1 MSEPKKRKTEYSHNP
16 SKLIQWY
23 EECTTDEEL
32 PGETDSEKENALS
45 KSAIFL
51 IQNKIWTIYTRSSSH
66 QKILFPHLDTQGDHP
81 QERAG
86 ISAELL
92 PSERSERQE
101 ARSSIIDIQ
110 MSSES
115 ENTSTASAKAAI
127 SGAHDE
133 NVLKIFQSAESSLHF
148 KIPEYIKNLL
158 FLAGFES
165 LALIATMTEKN
176 IEELEL
182 YAKEELKSIVPQKD
196 YVKYY
201 GSTYKNYP
209 EKFKFVIGHKKMLHL
224 LIEFCKS
231 QENSANEENKENI
244 RDTVVKLDNARSISN
259 SENEVIHPIALTSE
273 NYMSNTSLGTNNKN
287 SVYTQNYETRDANTV
302 ESEVKYFEEE
312 HTSIV
317 ELSSAESKAESQP
330 NLQKV
335 HIGTSLEVDNETNSK
350 RTKLSK
356 WSTVKYSRTERL
368 RRAREKGHQGQLY

>member
-1 MSEPKKRKTEYSHNP
+1 
-16 SKLIQWY
+16 
-23 EECTTDEEL
+23 
-32 PGETDSEKENALS
+32 
-45 KSAIFL
+45 
-51 IQNKIWTIYTRSSSH
+51 
-66 QKILFPHLDTQGDHP
+66 
-81 QERAG
+81 
-86 ISAELL
+86 
-92 PSERSERQE
+92 
-101 ARSSIIDIQ
+101 

-115 ENTSTASAKAAI
+115 ENTSTASAEAAN

-244 RDTVVKLDNARSISN
+244 RDTVVYGPVNLIGNGPFKLN
-259 SENEVIHPIALTSE
+259 
-273 NYMSNTSLGTNNKN
+273 G
-287 SVYTQNYETRDANTV
+287 
-302 ESEVKYFEEE
+302 EEE
-312 HTSIV
+312 LKIKKDYRQ
-317 ELSSAESKAESQP
+317 AK
-330 NLQKV
+330 
-335 HIGTSLEVDNETNSK
+335 
-350 RTKLSK
+350 
-356 WSTVKYSRTERL
+356 
-368 RRAREKGHQGQLY
+368 QLLGL